1 MVDEDVPV
9 TRMVGQVADMVNNLT
24 EDRAQEIED
33 RYWKRALG
41 TTSLSERGYRSFW
54 D

>member
-1 MVDEDVPV
+1 MSENIHESVKQIVDSI
-9 TRMVGQVADMVNNLT
+9 NNMT
-24 EDRAQEIED
+24 AEQAEAIEN
-33 RYWKRALG
+33 RYWKRAVG